1 MYMFIWYFN
10 SVSFFICYIIQAM
23 IRYYSIFNNY
33 YIFHYFN
40 RELDENKQPVE
51 IDHTPNWS
59 FGQSF
64 FFAATV
70 ITTIGEIGI
79 IRCHLSST
87 QTTTHPPSLTF
98 KKKTRRI
105 LFFAFEAYFSLG

>member
-1 MYMFIWYFN
+1 MDVVIL
-10 SVSFFICYIIQAM
+10 VSIY
-23 IRYYSIFNNY
+23 
-33 YIFHYFN
+33 

-70 ITTIGEIGI
+70 ITTIGNKISK
-79 IRCHLSST
+79 L
-87 QTTTHPPSLTF
+87 
-98 KKKTRRI
+98 
-105 LFFAFEAYFSLG
+105 